1 MENCCNISISYVFHE
16 IHKIFINNVKQEAEM
31 NGINPTYRYIFI
43 ALSNNLNGLTQVEIC
58 NLIHLKA
65 PSVSLLLQQM
75 ESEKLIIRE
84 KSNKDSRQTIVKI
97 TKKGLELDNKLKEIF
112 KKHENLISDS
122 LNEDELNN
130 LKVYL
135 KKIKDNLKGGN
146 NNV

>member
-1 MENCCNISISYVFHE
+1 MEKCVNVHISYVFHE
-16 IHKIFINNVKQEAEM
+16 IHKMFINNVKQEAEM

-43 ALSNNLNGLTQVEIC
+43 SLSNNPNGLTQVEIC

-75 ESEKLIIRE
+75 ENEKLIIRE
-84 KSNKDSRQTIVKI
+84 KSSKDSRQSIVKM
-97 TKKGLELDNKLKEIF
+97 TKKGYELDNKLKEIF
-112 KKHENLISDS
+112 KKHENNISNS

-135 KKIKDNLKGGN
+135 GKIKDNLKGGN
-146 NNV
+146 DNV